1 MNKEE
6 GISFGRLCHNC
17 VCGALGDSLRDFRQI
32 FTWAGTTISV
42 TYPHILG
49 CVVMSILANGVVE
62 VAGKEYFRWLRI
74 VGHILL
80 SMPLS
85 FLLVFRIN
93 FAIQR
98 YFSGRALVGKMVHAV
113 RELARGISTYVDAD
127 GDHKHTRRKAECA
140 RLLKAYVIC
149 VRLSLRKIEQEKSD
163 GQLHAMVVEQL
174 KPLMT
179 RKEYAKFEAVKKN
192 LAFLVS
198 AWLGDEIKHF
208 KEVLLF
214 DRAMDFMEKNV
225 SDLMQAWMG
234 MQSIATTPMP
244 FPYVQM
250 LWTLLYVFAY
260 SLPWP
265 LAVKYGWQS
274 VAITLLMMIALFG
287 LDQIGKELEDPFGEE
302 YNDLDF
308 EFFENGSVAACK
320 LMLPPIEMP
329 DHSAEDTA
337 GVATPLA
344 GLPRNHPVQKLEEF
358 LQNPQLLAIVTQ
370 EITNALTPRDLS
382 PSMQLM
388 LSQYFDLYDK
398 DASGLIE
405 EKERLQ
411 LVTKL
416 SFALKLEKPHLENLL
431 GAIEQVKTPKW
442 NKGEFADWFLVSI
455 KASIHK
461 NKQAEGQGMF

>member
-1 MNKEE
+1 MHKNE
-6 GISFGRLCHNC
+6 GVSFGRLCSNC
-17 VCGALGDSLRDFRQI
+17 VCGAFGDFVKDFRQI
-32 FTWAGTTISV
+32 FTWSGTTLSV

-49 CVVMSILANGVVE
+49 CVVMSIFANGVIE
-62 VAGKEYFRWLRI
+62 AAGKENFTWLRI
-74 VGHILL
+74 VGHALL
-80 SMPLS
+80 AMPLS

-98 YFSGRALVGKMVHAV
+98 YFSGRALVGKMVHGV
-113 RELARGISTYVDAD
+113 RELARGISTYVDVAA
-127 GDHKHTRRKAECA
+127 GDNSQMRRQAECA

-149 VRLSLRKIEQEKSD
+149 VRLSLRKVEQDKSD
-163 GQLHAMVVEQL
+163 GQLHGMVVEQL

-179 RKEYAKFEAVKKN
+179 RKEYAKFEAIKKN
-192 LAFLVS
+192 LVFLVCT
-198 AWLGDEIKHF
+198 WLGDEIKHF
-208 KEVLLF
+208 KEVLVF
-214 DRAMDFMEKNV
+214 DRAMDFMEQNV

-234 MQSIATTPMP
+234 MQTIATTPVP

-250 LWTLLYVFAY
+250 MSSLLYLYAY
-260 SLPWP
+260 TLPWA

-274 VAITLLMMIALFG
+274 VAIALLMTYALFG

-308 EFFENGSVAACK
+308 EFFENGSIAACK
-320 LMLPPIEMP
+320 LMLPPIELP
-329 DHSAEDTA
+329 RLPAEDAATA
-337 GVATPLA
+337 ATPLA
-344 GLPRNHPVQKLEEF
+344 GLPRNHPVQKLEQF
-358 LQNPQLLAIVTQ
+358 LQDPQLLAIVTQ
-370 EITNALTPRDLS
+370 EITTASTPRDLS

-388 LSQYFDLYDK
+388 LSQYFDLYDT

-416 SFALKLEKPHLENLL
+416 AFALKLSPHLTNLL

-442 NKGEFADWFLVSI
+442 NKGEFADWFLINI
-455 KASIHK
+455 KASMHK
-461 NKQAEGQGMF
+461 SNQTEGQGMF